1 MRILVVSNFYPPHF
15 IGGYELGCATAVEA
29 LRGRGHQ
36 VAVLTSTYGGPG
48 PRSEGAVHRWMTGA
62 GPEPARAWRPAPVR
76 RFATLV
82 RLVRKERGNWAALRR
97 LTAEFR
103 PDVVYVWNPVGTS
116 VSLAAALPAMDT
128 PSAFYVFD
136 EWMARGDDVVHRFWK
151 GSGAPSRLAAAAGLP
166 AAREGVAFRNVH
178 FASEY
183 LAQAVRG
190 AGVRTEGTRTIHWGI
205 DPGAFP
211 YRAER
216 RPATSRLLFVGQ
228 VLPHKGVHTLVE
240 ALSLLPPTDGGAP
253 VTLTIAGDADNPYG
267 RDLRQRVR
275 DLGLEEQVIFRG
287 SVARAEIVGLYHDHD
302 VLVFPS
308 VWNEPFGI
316 TILEGMAC
324 GLPVVATGTGGSG
337 EIVRDG
343 ENALVFAPGDP
354 AACASQIARLRRDT
368 ALFERIRRAARESV
382 ERHFNLDRTIAQI
395 EEGLLAAVA
404 SGGAAA

>member
-15 IGGYELGCATAVEA
+15 IGGYELGCAAAVEA
-29 LRGRGHQ
+29 LRRRGHQ
-36 VAVLTSTYGGPG
+36 VAVLTSTYGGDG
-48 PRSEGAVHRWMTGA
+48 PRSEGEVHRWMTGV
-62 GPEPARAWRPAPVR
+62 GPEPARPWRPAPVR
-76 RFATLV
+76 RLATLV

-97 LTAEFR
+97 LAAEFR

-116 VSLAAALPAMDT
+116 VSLAAALPALGK

-136 EWMARGDDVVHRFWK
+136 EWMARGDDLVLRFWK
-151 GSGAPSRLAAAAGLP
+151 GGGVPARVAAAAGLP
-166 AAREGVAFRNVH
+166 AVSGGVAFRNVH
-178 FASEY
+178 FGSAY
-183 LAQAVRG
+183 LAEAVRA
-190 AGVRTEGTRTIHWGI
+190 AGVRTEGARTIHWGI

-216 RPATSRLLFVGQ
+216 RPEVRRLLFVGQ

-240 ALSLLPPTDGGAP
+240 ALALVAAEPGSR

-267 RDLRQRVR
+267 HELRRRVR
-275 DLGLEEQVIFRG
+275 ELGLEDAVSFRG
-287 SVARAEIVGLYHDHD
+287 RVPRAEIVPLYHEHD

-316 TILEGMAC
+316 TILEAMAC

-343 ENALVFAPGDP
+343 ENALVFGPGDA
-354 AACASQIARLRRDT
+354 AACARQIGRLMRDEE
-368 ALFERIRRAARESV
+368 LFERIRRNARDSV
-382 ERHFNLDRTIAQI
+382 ERHFTLDRTIAEI
-395 EEGLLAAVA
+395 EEGLRAAVA
-404 SGGAAA
+404 GGAA

>member
-15 IGGYELGCATAVEA
+15 IGGYELGCAAVVEA
-29 LRGRGHQ
+29 LRARGHQ

-48 PRSEGAVHRWMTGA
+48 PRSEGEVHRWMTGV
-62 GPEPARAWRPAPVR
+62 GPEPARVWRPAPVR
-76 RFATLV
+76 RLATLA

-97 LTAEFR
+97 LSAEFR

-116 VSLAAALPAMDT
+116 VSMAAALPALGT

-136 EWMARGDDVVHRFWK
+136 EWMARGDDLVYRFWK
-151 GSGAPSRLAAAAGLP
+151 GGGVPARVAAAAGLP
-166 AAREGVAFRNVH
+166 AAGGGVAFRNVH
-178 FASEY
+178 FASAY
-183 LAQAVRG
+183 LAGAVRG
-190 AGVRTEGTRTIHWGI
+190 AGVRTEGARTIHWGI
-205 DPGAFP
+205 DPDAFP

-216 RPATSRLLFVGQ
+216 RPGARRLLFVGQ
-228 VLPHKGVHTLVE
+228 VLRHKGGHTLVE
-240 ALSLLPPTDGGAP
+240 ALPLLPAEA
-253 VTLTIAGDADNPYG
+253 TLTIAGDADNPYG
-267 RDLRQRVR
+267 HELRRRVR
-275 DLGLEEQVIFRG
+275 ELGLEDAVSFRG
-287 SVARAEIVGLYHDHD
+287 PVPRAEIVALYHEHD

-343 ENALVFAPGDP
+343 ENALVFAPGD
-354 AACASQIARLRRDT
+354 AAECARQIERLMRDD

-382 ERHFNLDRTIAQI
+382 ERHFTLDRTIAQI
-395 EEGLLAAVA
+395 EEGLRAAVA
-404 SGGAAA
+404 GGAA

>member
-29 LRGRGHQ
+29 LRLRGHR
-36 VAVLTSTYGGPG
+36 VAVLTSTYGGSG
-48 PRSEGAVHRWMTGA
+48 PRSEGEVHRWMTGV

-76 RFATLV
+76 RLATLA

-97 LTAEFR
+97 LAAEFR

-116 VSLAAALPAMDT
+116 VSLAAALPALGT
-128 PSAFYVFD
+128 PTAFYVFD
-136 EWMARGDDVVHRFWK
+136 EWMARGDDLVLRFWK
-151 GSGAPSRLAAAAGLP
+151 GGGAPARLAAAAGMP
-166 AAREGVAFRNVH
+166 ALSGGVAFRNVQ
-178 FASEY
+178 FGSAY
-183 LAQAVRG
+183 LAEAVRA
-190 AGVRTEGTRTIHWGI
+190 AGVRTEGARTIHWGI
-205 DPGAFP
+205 DPAAFP

-216 RPATSRLLFVGQ
+216 RPEVRRLLFVGQ

-240 ALSLLPPTDGGAP
+240 ALALLDTTAAP

-267 RDLRQRVR
+267 HELRRRVGE
-275 DLGLEEQVIFRG
+275 LGLEESVSFRG
-287 SVARAEIVGLYHDHD
+287 RVPRAEIVALYHDHD

-316 TILEGMAC
+316 TILEAMAC

-343 ENALVFAPGDP
+343 ENALVFAPGDA
-354 AACASQIARLRRDT
+354 AACARQIGRLMHDDE
-368 ALFERIRRAARESV
+368 LFERVRRNARDSV
-382 ERHFNLDRTIAQI
+382 ERHFTLERTIEQI
-395 EEGLLAAVA
+395 EEGLRAAVA
-404 SGGAAA
+404 AGSAA